1 MIKKTEAQFEQI
13 VSANCDCCGGKIDV
27 NFGNLTDHLAIG
39 GYRDGKLLEAVVCIK
54 CMDEKFGFVNIQ
66 KRESTIGYC

>member
-27 NFGNLTDHLAIG
+27 NFGDLGDHVSIG
-39 GYRDGKLLEAVVCIK
+39 GHKNGKLLEAIVCIK
-54 CMDEKFGFVNIQ
+54 CLDEKLNFIKISEKVN
-66 KRESTIGYC
+66 TIGYC